1 MLRYGNEIYSEKQL
15 RKTRPEKQRTK
26 EERRAIRDVK
36 RARETHNGLQQRLK
50 LAETYERDAV
60 PAVKEQLSEA
70 EQMLLLSEA
79 VYREYTNEMNALPQR
94 RFPAKRKKQKPETVY
109 KAIQKLITEKK
120 AAGND
125 GLTKEETAQRLNCP
139 EYQIE
144 QAFMRLNREGILHQA
159 EHRIPHD
166 CDRNTWNGTSGW
178 MSDWYRFRKEEN
190 K

>member
-1 MLRYGNEIYSEKQL
+1 MLRYKNEIYSEKQL

-79 VYREYTNEMNALPQR
+79 VYREYTNEMSALPQK

-120 AAGND
+120 AAGNN
-125 GLTKEETAQRLNCP
+125 GLTKEETAWRLNCP
-139 EYQIE
+139 EYQVE
-144 QAFMRLNREGILHQA
+144 QAFMRLNHEGILHQP